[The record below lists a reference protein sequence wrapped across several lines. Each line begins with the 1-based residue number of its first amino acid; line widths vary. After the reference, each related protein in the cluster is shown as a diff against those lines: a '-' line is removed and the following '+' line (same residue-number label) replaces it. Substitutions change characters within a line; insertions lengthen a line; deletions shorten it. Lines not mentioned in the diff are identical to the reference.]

1 MKTVRQ
7 QRILELI
14 QMHDIEKQEE
24 LVQMLYNYL
33 GDEEEGRVP
42 AAAFTDTGKL
52 SGEQAEYAFAWA
64 LEAKIVSEK
73 QTALRPADLV
83 TKAEAATMLTNS
95 NK

>member
-1 MKTVRQ
+1 M
-7 QRILELI
+7 
-14 QMHDIEKQEE
+14 
-24 LVQMLYNYL
+24 
-33 GDEEEGRVP
+33 P